1 LNVLVTADRLSHDTN
16 AALKPFGISK
26 EQFNVLRIL
35 KGQFPNPASLQL
47 ISERMISK
55 SSNATRLV
63 EKLRQKEF
71 IERTECPSDRR
82 QVDIILTQKGIEF
95 LDIVNPLVK
104 ASSAK
109 MRNLTNSESAEL
121 NRLLEKMRV
130 D

>member
-1 LNVLVTADRLSHDTN
+1 
-16 AALKPFGISK
+16 
-26 EQFNVLRIL
+26 
-35 KGQFPNPASLQL
+35 
-47 ISERMISK
+47 M
-55 SSNATRLV
+55 
-63 EKLRQKEF
+63 EKLRQKEL